1 MLISLLHF
9 VYNALI
15 RRSLPTVQPILMLI
29 DEIELALHPVAVSRL
44 IDLLNEI
51 IKEHNNLTVLL
62 TSHSPEVIRKISPN
76 NLFMM
81 ETNEEGIIQPT
92 APCYPSYAIRDV
104 YMHDGFD
111 YVILVEDLLA
121 KYVVEKVIKQEG
133 LNNGCLI
140 NVLPI
145 GGWENVL
152 KFQNEAYHTNTFGIG
167 TNVFSIL
174 DGDVMGNVKK
184 E

>member
-1 MLISLLHF
+1 M
-9 VYNALI
+9 V
-15 RRSLPTVQPILMLI
+15 
-29 DEIELALHPVAVSRL
+29 
-44 IDLLNEI
+44 
-51 IKEHNNLTVLL
+51 L

-81 ETNEEGIIQPT
+81 ETTEEGIIQPT

-133 LNNGCLI
+133 LNSGCLI

-174 DGDVMGNVKK
+174 DGDVRGNVKK
-184 E
+184 EYKNFPKTFLPISSIEKYLHKVITTPSLNKIKKEINEFVKQLEYYNKYEENIFFIKK